1 MVVEYRL
8 VAGVSP
14 EASGAFFAATQKT
27 VDKNVESGY
36 LTLVKT
42 NLGFTHQGIEGC
54 GWSDVSVRQFG
65 PILER

>member
-1 MVVEYRL
+1 VAAEYRF

-14 EASGAFFAATQKT
+14 DASGAFFCGGSKD

-54 GWSDVSVRQFG
+54 GWSDVSMRQFE